1 MKPKSFRVP
10 KGTASVSPPL
20 TVCAAERR
28 AVEGEARGRAAR
40 LQDYRA
46 ALATAVS
53 SGADF
58 GLCTVLRIRMS
69 GGNRFL
75 PP

>member
-1 MKPKSFRVP
+1 MP
-10 KGTASVSPPL
+10 KGNASVSPPL
-20 TVCAAERR
+20 TAGATERGTI
-28 AVEGEARGRAAR
+28 EGEARGRAAR
-40 LQDYRA
+40 MQDYRA

-53 SGADF
+53 SGVDF

-75 PP
+75 LP